1 MVKSITFLGSSVDD
15 LRAFPEVARQRAGFQ
30 LYLVQSGKEPPD
42 WKPMTTIGPRCREI
56 RVRDASGAYRVFY
69 VATLGDTVYVL
80 HCFQKKSQRTAQADI
95 ELGKERYKQMIKLN
109 ATKGKP

>member
-1 MVKSITFLGSSVDD
+1 MTTCGPSPKSPASG
-15 LRAFPEVARQRAGFQ
+15 PGFQ
-30 LYLVQSGKEPPD
+30 LYLVQSGKEPPY
-42 WKPMTTIGPRCREI
+42 WKPMTAIGPRCREI

-69 VATLGDTVYVL
+69 VATLGNTVYVL
-80 HCFQKKSQRTAQADI
+80 HCFQKKSQRTAQEDI

>member
-1 MVKSITFLGSSVDD
+1 MVKGITFLGSSVDD

-69 VATLGDTVYVL
+69 VATLGDRFMS
-80 HCFQKKSQRTAQADI
+80 CTASRRRAN
-95 ELGKERYKQMIKLN
+95 GPPRKTSSWARS
-109 ATKGKP
+109 ATSR